1 MLYEKENKGECIY
14 IYECEYTSHE
24 NMKKK
29 LFKTENYILLLTLA
43 DKKNSR
49 CIKHN
54 IQPMKQCFC

>member
-1 MLYEKENKGECIY
+1 MLYEKENKGECVYIY
-14 IYECEYTSHE
+14 IYECEYTCHE

-49 CIKHN
+49 CAASSIIFN
-54 IQPMKQCFC
+54 Q